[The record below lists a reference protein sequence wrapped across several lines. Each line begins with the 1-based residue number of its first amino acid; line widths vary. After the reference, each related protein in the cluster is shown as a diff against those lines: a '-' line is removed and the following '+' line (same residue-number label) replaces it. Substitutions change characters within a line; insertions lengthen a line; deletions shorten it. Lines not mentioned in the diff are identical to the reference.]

1 MSASTELLG
10 LRQLAKIAMQ
20 VTTLSHGARC
30 HARAAPQENLPLQ
43 SEQQHLPRA
52 SRVRV
57 ASSALSVHRAARG
70 LRPATQ
76 GRHWGRVAHL
86 CQVAIDVVLL
96 VDRLLVD
103 IKNAGA
109 ESVAHLQTGAGL
121 RTTIVILTKKRTT
134 CVIRSVAIAKLAST
148 RV

>member
-43 SEQQHLPRA
+43 SEQQHL
-52 SRVRV
+52 
-57 ASSALSVHRAARG
+57 RAARG